1 MAGQP
6 PFRVINT
13 WLRLPERS
21 AVQRRR
27 LASFGL
33 LRVVCGRIRRRT
45 FVISNIRTVAGRG
58 KGKGGRERGQGL
70 IQWQANS
77 CSYNKCRREAT
88 NSERKT
94 AEGEQHNGTG
104 GEEAGKGDGKTTAAK
119 LHLNNENA

>member
-27 LASFGL
+27 LASFEL

-45 FVISNIRTVAGRG
+45 FVISNIRTVAARGR
-58 KGKGGRERGQGL
+58 GGRERGQGL

-77 CSYNKCRREAT
+77 CSYNKSRREAT

-104 GEEAGKGDGKTTAAK
+104 GEGAGKGNGKTTAAK